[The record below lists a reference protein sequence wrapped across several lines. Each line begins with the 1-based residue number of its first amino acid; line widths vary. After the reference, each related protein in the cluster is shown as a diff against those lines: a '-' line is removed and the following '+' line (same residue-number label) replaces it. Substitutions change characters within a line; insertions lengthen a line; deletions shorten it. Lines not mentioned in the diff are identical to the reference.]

1 MQTKKKT
8 ENRRLAI
15 FNDDYRLR
23 MDMTIQRGDEFVI
36 GRGHDEFSLDGEGNL
51 VMFVGE
57 FSPHRIEPRY
67 FDLVDEVTVTT
78 VKTYRRLVER

>member
-1 MQTKKKT
+1 MQTTKKT

-15 FNDDYRLR
+15 FKSDYRLR
-23 MDMTIQRGDEFVI
+23 MDMTIQRGDEFVL
-36 GRGHDEFSLDGEGNL
+36 GRGYNEFSLDGEGNL

-57 FSPHRIEPRY
+57 FSPHRISPEN